1 MNNND
6 PVFAIGD
13 IQGCDAALATLLKH
27 LPENAQIICLGDIV
41 NRGPNSL
48 AVLRRLKALGNK
60 VRVVLG
66 NHDLHLLACAHHLR
80 QQSASD
86 TLSAILNA
94 PDRDALIDWLRHQP
108 LALLHDSFLC
118 VHAGVIPQWTTAQT
132 LSYAQEVEYHLQK
145 DDYPHFLSQIFGNQ
159 PVCWDAHLNGAA
171 RMRCIVNVLTRLRF
185 CNADGCL
192 DFTSKDGRL
201 PPPTGYLPWFEQPKR
216 KTAETTIVFGHW
228 STMGLVQKSSVIGLD
243 TGCVW
248 GGKLSAV
255 RLNKN
260 SEQQQFI
267 QIDNQS
273 CFLHNQDDESQA

>member
-13 IQGCDAALATLLKH
+13 IQGCDATLAALLAH
-27 LPENAQIICLGDIV
+27 LPDNVQIICLGDVV
-41 NRGPNSL
+41 NRGPDSL
-48 AVLRRLKALGNK
+48 AVLRRLKALGDK
-60 VRVVLG
+60 ARVVLG
-66 NHDLHLLACAHHLR
+66 NHDLHLLACAHHVR

-108 LALLHDSFLC
+108 LALLHDNFLC

-132 LSYAQEVEYHLQK
+132 LSYAQEVEYYLQQ

-159 PVCWDAHLNGAA
+159 PICWHANLSGAA

-201 PPPTGYLPWFEQPKR
+201 PPPAGYLPWFDQPER
-216 KTAETTIVFGHW
+216 KTAESTVVFGHW
-228 STMGLVQKSSVIGLD
+228 STMGLVQRPSLIGLD

-255 RLNKN
+255 LLSQN
-260 SEQQQFI
+260 SAQRQWI
-267 QIDNQS
+267 QIDDQS
-273 CFLHNQDDESQA
+273 SFLQNQDNE